1 LNSLEQNTFGKSL
14 VIQKHLEGKSMDQ
27 IARETNISK
36 GKVHYVIKGWKDK
49 IDSADYDEIA
59 TFAKQLNKSNIT
71 IEQCAQGFRMI
82 NILNSFGIGIDDD
95 EDVEDKD
102 NHSKD
107 NVNYINHYKDFSWF
121 IEEI

>member
-1 LNSLEQNTFGKSL
+1 
-14 VIQKHLEGKSMDQ
+14 MDQ